1 MPCHWTYGHGYEVT
15 RMRVKTIGFAA
26 VLTILAGA
34 PQSAPAATLESIFI
48 AYPTTSSQF
57 TPLWF
62 ARDVGLYE
70 KYNLDGKL
78 VFIQGGSIL
87 LQAMLAGQAHAAQNG
102 VAETA
107 VAILRGGDVRM
118 LGVTSKIFPYSMI
131 VAKNIK
137 TAKDLVGGK
146 LAVNRLADVSAIA
159 SQVALRKLGLNPD
172 KDVTMLQVGG
182 SPQRLAALQ
191 SGAVQAAALD
201 FMSGLRLSKLG
212 YTVLSQ
218 VSLNYPYLGPV
229 VSGRFLREN
238 PAAAEAFLKAFVEA
252 IARFKQNREEGV
264 KALAR
269 YMKSNETDVLNK
281 AYDFIAT
288 EFYAENL
295 EPDAKSFQ
303 ELVDEIGDRE
313 PLAKK
318 ATIAQVFDMTIVRK
332 LDKEGF
338 FKTVFK
344 R

>member
-1 MPCHWTYGHGYEVT
+1 M
-15 RMRVKTIGFAA
+15 TIRKYVLAA
-26 VLTILAGA
+26 VFGFLAPLVSRAPAGA
-34 PQSAPAATLESIFI
+34 LESIVI

-70 KYNLDGKL
+70 KHGLDGKL
-78 VFIQGGSIL
+78 VFIQGGSVL

-102 VAETA
+102 IAETA

-118 LGVTSKIFPYSMI
+118 LGVTSKIFPYTLI
-131 VAKNIK
+131 VSKEVKSAR
-137 TAKDLVGGK
+137 DLVGGK
-146 LAVNRLADVSAIA
+146 LAVNRLGDVSAIG

-212 YTVLSQ
+212 YTVLAQ
-218 VSLNYPYLGPV
+218 VSLSYPYLGPV
-229 VSGRFLREN
+229 VSGRFLKEN
-238 PAAAEAFLKAFVEA
+238 PAAAEAFVKAFIEG
-252 IARFKQNREEGV
+252 IARFKRNREEGI

-295 EPDAKSFQ
+295 EPDSKSFQ
-303 ELVDEIGDRE
+303 ELLEEIGERE

-318 ATIAQVFDMTIVRK
+318 ATINQVFDMTIVRK
-332 LDKEGF
+332 LEKEGF

>member
-1 MPCHWTYGHGYEVT
+1 M
-15 RMRVKTIGFAA
+15 KIGRPFLPAIFGLMACLLSFAP
-26 VLTILAGA
+26 AGA
-34 PQSAPAATLESIFI
+34 LESIVI

-78 VFIQGGSIL
+78 VFIQGGSVL
-87 LQAMLAGQAHAAQNG
+87 LQAMIAGQAQAAQNG
-102 VAETA
+102 IAET
-107 VAILRGGDVRM
+107 VTAILRGGDVRM

-318 ATIAQVFDMTIVRK
+318 ATIPQVFDMTIVRK

-338 FKTVFK
+338 FKAVFK

>member
-1 MPCHWTYGHGYEVT
+1 M
-15 RMRVKTIGFAA
+15 KIGRPFLPAIFGLM
-26 VLTILAGA
+26 VYLL
-34 PQSAPAATLESIFI
+34 SFAPARALESIFI

-70 KYNLDGKL
+70 KYGLDGKL

-252 IARFKQNREEGV
+252 IARFKRNREEGV

-318 ATIAQVFDMTIVRK
+318 ATIPQVFDMTIVRK

-338 FKTVFK
+338 FTAVFK

>member
-1 MPCHWTYGHGYEVT
+1 M
-15 RMRVKTIGFAA
+15 KIGRPLLPAIFGLMACM
-26 VLTILAGA
+26 L
-34 PQSAPAATLESIFI
+34 SFAPARALESIVI

-78 VFIQGGSIL
+78 VFIQGGSVL
-87 LQAMLAGQAHAAQNG
+87 LQAMIAGQAQAAQNG
-102 VAETA
+102 IAET
-107 VAILRGGDVRM
+107 VTAILRGGDVRM

-318 ATIAQVFDMTIVRK
+318 ATIPQVFDMTIVRK

-338 FKTVFK
+338 FTAVFK

>member
-1 MPCHWTYGHGYEVT
+1 MK
-15 RMRVKTIGFAA
+15 VKQMGVAA
-26 VLTILAGA
+26 ILGILAAARFG
-34 PQSAPAATLESIFI
+34 SPAAALESIVI

-70 KYNLDGKL
+70 KYGLDGKL

-87 LQAMLAGQAHAAQNG
+87 LQAMLAGQAQAAQNG
-102 VAETA
+102 VAET
-107 VAILRGGDVRM
+107 VAAIVRGGDVRM
-118 LGVTSKIFPYSMI
+118 LGVTSKIFPYTMI
-131 VAKNIK
+131 GGKSIK

-159 SQVALRKLGLNPD
+159 SQAALRKLGLNPD
-172 KDVTMLQVGG
+172 KDVTMLQIGG

-218 VSLNYPYLGPV
+218 VSLSYPYLGPV
-229 VSGRFLREN
+229 ASGRFLREN

-252 IARFKQNREEGV
+252 IARFKRNRDEGI

-269 YMKSNETDVLNK
+269 YMKSDETDVLNK
-281 AYDFIAT
+281 AYDFIST

-295 EPDAKSFQ
+295 EPDPKSFQ
-303 ELVDEIGDRE
+303 ELLDEIGERE

-318 ATIAQVFDMTIVRK
+318 ATISQVFDLTLVRK

-338 FKTVFK
+338 FKTIFK

>member
-1 MPCHWTYGHGYEVT
+1 
-15 RMRVKTIGFAA
+15 MRIRP
-26 VLTILAGA
+26 ILITAIFCFLLGA
-34 PQSAPAATLESIFI
+34 PLSTPAATLESIVI

-70 KYNLDGKL
+70 KYGLDGKL
-78 VFIQGGSIL
+78 VYIQGGSVL
-87 LQAMLAGQAHAAQNG
+87 LQAMLAGQAHAGQNG
-102 VAETA
+102 IAETM

-131 VAKNIK
+131 VGKNIK
-137 TAKDLVGGK
+137 TAKDLIGGT
-146 LAVNRLADVSAIA
+146 LAVNRVGDVSAIA
-159 SQVALRKLGLNPD
+159 SQVALRRLGLNPD

-212 YTVLSQ
+212 YTVLAQ

-238 PAAAEAFLKAFVEA
+238 PAASEAFLKAFVEA
-252 IARFKQNREEGV
+252 IARFKRNRDEGI

-281 AYDFIAT
+281 AYDFISM

-295 EPDAKSFQ
+295 EPDGKSFQ
-303 ELVDEIGDRE
+303 ELLEEIGDRE

-318 ATIAQVFDMTIVRK
+318 ATINQVFDLTLVRK

-338 FKTVFK
+338 FKAVFK

>member
-1 MPCHWTYGHGYEVT
+1 MT
-15 RMRVKTIGFAA
+15 VKQIVIGGILSFLAA
-26 VLTILAGA
+26 LPWST
-34 PQSAPAATLESIFI
+34 PTAALESIVI

-70 KYNLDGKL
+70 KYGLDAKL
-78 VFIQGGSIL
+78 VYIQGGSVL
-87 LQAMLAGQAHAAQNG
+87 LQAMLAGQTHAGQNG
-102 VAETA
+102 VAETI

-131 VAKNIK
+131 VGKNIK
-137 TAKDLVGGK
+137 SAKDLVGGR

-159 SQVALRKLGLNPD
+159 SQVALRKLGLNPE
-172 KDVTMLQVGG
+172 KDVTLLQVGG

-218 VSLNYPYLGPV
+218 VSLSYPYLGPL

-238 PAAAEAFLKAFVEA
+238 PTAAEAFLRAFLEA
-252 IARFKQNREEGV
+252 IGRFKRNREEGI

-281 AYDFIAT
+281 AYDFIST

-295 EPDAKSFQ
+295 EPDTKSFQ
-303 ELVDEIGDRE
+303 ELLEEIGERE

-332 LDKEGF
+332 LEKEGF

>member
-1 MPCHWTYGHGYEVT
+1 
-15 RMRVKTIGFAA
+15 MRVKAISFA
-26 VLTILAGA
+26 VILACLGGA
-34 PQSAPAATLESIFI
+34 STSAPALESIFI

-70 KYNLDGKL
+70 KYGLDGKL

-107 VAILRGGDVRM
+107 AAILRGGDVRM
-118 LGVTSKIFPYSMI
+118 LGVTSKIFPYTMI
-131 VAKNIK
+131 VGKNIK
-137 TAKDLVGGK
+137 TPKDLIGGK
-146 LAVNRLADVSAIA
+146 LAVNRVGDVSAIA

-201 FMSGLRLSKLG
+201 FMSGLRLTKLG

-218 VSLNYPYLGPV
+218 VSLSYPYLGPV

-252 IARFKQNREEGV
+252 IARFKRNREEGI
-264 KALAR
+264 KALAH
-269 YMKSNETDVLNK
+269 YMKSNETDLLNK
-281 AYDFIAT
+281 AYDFIST
-288 EFYAENL
+288 EFYAESL
-295 EPDAKSFQ
+295 DPDAKSFQ
-303 ELVDEIGDRE
+303 DLLEELSERE

-318 ATIAQVFDMTIVRK
+318 ATIGQVFDLTIMRK

>member
-1 MPCHWTYGHGYEVT
+1 
-15 RMRVKTIGFAA
+15 MRIKQIAIAVILSFFAA
-26 VLTILAGA
+26 A
-34 PQSAPAATLESIFI
+34 PLSAMAATLESIVI

-70 KYNLDGKL
+70 KYGLDPKL
-78 VFIQGGSIL
+78 VYIQGGSVL
-87 LQAMLAGQAHAAQNG
+87 LQAMLAGQTHAGQNG
-102 VAETA
+102 VAETV

-118 LGVTSKIFPYSMI
+118 LGVTSKIFPYTMI
-131 VAKNIK
+131 VGKNIK
-137 TAKDLVGGK
+137 SAKDLVGGK

-191 SGAVQAAALD
+191 TGAVQAAALD

-218 VSLNYPYLGPV
+218 VSLSYPYLGPL

-238 PAAAEAFLKAFVEA
+238 PAAAEAFLRAFLEA
-252 IARFKQNREEGV
+252 IARFKRNREEGV

-269 YMKSNETDVLNK
+269 YMKSNETDVLNQ
-281 AYDFIAT
+281 AYDFIST

-303 ELVDEIGDRE
+303 ELLDELSERE

-318 ATIAQVFDMTIVRK
+318 AIIPQVFDLTIVRK
-332 LDKEGF
+332 LEKEGF